1 MASLT
6 ILPYIHVQY
15 TCAQLHPTLPHHGL
29 QLPGSSVRGILQA
42 RILEWVA
49 VPYSRGSSRPRDCLS
64 FIGRQI
70 LYHCATWDTHH
81 IFTQNINLL
90 YKRSKRSRMIK
101 KKKHLK
107 VFIILYKVV
116 KVSTLWIFIV
126 VIHLKK
132 NAKHQHE
139 HQDNLV
145 LLEIRNEIEQEIMRE
160 YLNIH
165 KETNNK

>member
-101 KKKHLK
+101 KKKTPKSFHNPLQSGQS
-107 VFIILYKVV
+107 FYIMDFHCGY
-116 KVSTLWIFIV
+116 TF
-126 VIHLKK
+126 KK
-132 NAKHQHE
+132 KCKTPTWAPRQSCASW
-139 HQDNLV
+139 D
-145 LLEIRNEIEQEIMRE
+145 
-160 YLNIH
+160 
-165 KETNNK
+165 